1 MGSKEAIKELG
12 EKEEASVL
20 VISDSH
26 GATLNMELILR
37 EHGKKSD
44 ALIFCGDGISDL
56 ASCIEL
62 ALNDKSFSQYI
73 PPVIAFVEGN
83 NDYDRYP
90 MQNPL
95 WTEKNKKDFYQD
107 VKIPIMQTLEVCSQ
121 KIFITHGHRFSLF
134 SGTQEIEYTAQNW
147 GTNIALF
154 GHTHIAELQNKTGMF
169 LLNPGS
175 CSRPRGGQPQ
185 TFAKMQFKKTERSV
199 SATIYEYIPTS
210 SRPYTPQ
217 YSPHWF

>member
-1 MGSKEAIKELG
+1 MANNFLQDKDTLLMGSKEAIKELG

-90 MQNPL
+90 MQ
-95 WTEKNKKDFYQD
+95 
-107 VKIPIMQTLEVCSQ
+107 TLEVCSQ

-185 TFAKMQFKKTERSV
+185 TFAKMQFKKSERYV